1 MASMALGGLP
11 WIWEVVRSLVVMVT
25 LIIILVTIA
34 AHLPS
39 GSMLLAPGRPRKAQ
53 TTLLLLLRKLMM
65 LRLLKTRELQLP
77 AQVQV
82 TKRASEAPKDVDR
95 DAAAG
100 VALTATTMAVLVRSV
115 DMVQVIMDLLLSLL
129 TLLVAG
135 AGSMATA
142 EVVVVMDRTLADVE
156 ATSTALLLM
165 KRSSSSPVLT
175 SSVLQ
180 MSL

>member
-1 MASMALGGLP
+1 
-11 WIWEVVRSLVVMVT
+11 
-25 LIIILVTIA
+25 
-34 AHLPS
+34 
-39 GSMLLAPGRPRKAQ
+39 
-53 TTLLLLLRKLMM
+53 MM

-95 DAAAG
+95 DAA
-100 VALTATTMAVLVRSV
+100 VAVTVTATTMADLVRSV

-135 AGSMATA
+135 AGSTATA
-142 EVVVVMDRTLADVE
+142 EVLVVMDRTLADVE

-165 KRSSSSPVLT
+165 KRSTSSPVLT

>member
-1 MASMALGGLP
+1 MALGSLP
-11 WIWEVVRSLVVMVT
+11 WIWEVVPSLVLMVT
-25 LIIILVTIA
+25 LIIIVTTIT

-39 GSMLLAPGRPRKAQ
+39 GNMLMAPGRPRNAQ
-53 TTLLLLLRKLMM
+53 TTLLLRKLMM

-95 DAAAG
+95 DAAAA
-100 VALTATTMAVLVRSV
+100 VTLTATTMAVLVRSV
-115 DMVQVIMDLLLSLL
+115 DTVQVIMDLLLSLL

-135 AGSMATA
+135 AGSTATA
-142 EVVVVMDRTLADVE
+142 EVLVVMDRTLADVE
-156 ATSTALLLM
+156 ATSTALLLI
-165 KRSSSSPVLT
+165 KRSTSSPVLT